1 MLDSGTR
8 PQTAAP
14 GTSHCLFGPALNSPR
29 LPSPCFGCEA
39 QSHAVFVL
47 TVSKKG
53 GITGSLLHVTAAASP
68 PGPAVVRRRE
78 SGGTL
83 GEGVCGKHMG
93 RRSGPGPLRRG
104 GSGGWPSPALGAVA
118 AGWAAGGR
126 TGLQGAPLRMRAG
139 SGVLDH
145 PHLPLFPLALKN
157 ASGHFKH
164 SIVIKH
170 SHCGGC
176 EKKFF

>member
-29 LPSPCFGCEA
+29 LPSPGFGCEA

-104 GSGGWPSPALGAVA
+104 GSGGWLGEDRPAGRPAQDEGRKRGAE
-118 AGWAAGGR
+118 
-126 TGLQGAPLRMRAG
+126 P
-139 SGVLDH
+139 
-145 PHLPLFPLALKN
+145 PPLA
-157 ASGHFKH
+157 SVPISF
-164 SIVIKH
+164 
-170 SHCGGC
+170 
-176 EKKFF
+176 EKCIGSF